1 LKLLQEVPMRPLS
14 IILKILGLLVVTVPI
29 GTTLSAHEF
38 WIDPV
43 EFEIPKGDPLVANI
57 RVGKNFSGAAFSFIP
72 NRFKRFEVIT
82 AGVAYPVL
90 GRLGDRPALTM
101 TKPEK
106 GLNIAVYVTG
116 DMTLTYREW
125 GKFETFLRHKD
136 FAWGL
141 AEHTRRGLPEIGFKE
156 RYSRYAK
163 SLIAVGGG
171 AGQDSEIGLLT
182 ELVAEANPY
191 TDDLTDGLPLRVFY
205 QGKPRANAQVELFEK
220 HQDGTVKI
228 SLHTTDEAG
237 LVQLPVLPGRQYLA
251 DAVVL
256 RAVDPAA
263 SDGAVWESLWA
274 ALTFATPQ

>member
-14 IILKILGLLVVTVPI
+14 IILKMLGLLAVPLPI
-29 GTTLSAHEF
+29 GTMLSAHEF

-43 EFEIPKGDPLVANI
+43 AFEISQGDPLVANI
-57 RVGKNFSGAAFSFIP
+57 RVGKDFSGAAFSFIP
-72 NRFKRFEVIT
+72 NRFERFEVIT
-82 AGVAYPVL
+82 AGAAYPVL

-101 TKPEK
+101 AAPEK
-106 GLNIAVYVTG
+106 GLNIAVHVTG

-125 GKFETFLRHKD
+125 VKFETFVRHKD

-141 AEHTRRGLPEIGFKE
+141 AEHTRRGLPETGFKE

-171 AGQDSEIGLLT
+171 AGQDREVGLLT

-205 QGKPRANAQVELFEK
+205 QGKPRANAQVNCLKNIQTALSKSACIRPMRPVWCSFRCCPGDSIWRMQLCCARLIQRHRTVLF
-220 HQDGTVKI
+220 GNRF
-228 SLHTTDEAG
+228 G
-237 LVQLPVLPGRQYLA
+237 PR
-251 DAVVL
+251 
-256 RAVDPAA
+256 
-263 SDGAVWESLWA
+263 
-274 ALTFATPQ
+274 